1 MIMTIMLMMMIMM
14 ITTYEPDGNDDDN
27 DYSEK
32 DLKEELLCPL
42 HNIGP
47 AQGAKLHFTGTERNS
62 IINY

>member
-42 HNIGP
+42 HNIGA
-47 AQGAKLHFTGTERNS
+47 AQGFS
-62 IINY
+62 Q